1 MRFNPVLISC
11 FSFASAVLSNPRRP
25 HQLNLPER
33 SSVSPAVANSG
44 QWAGAAWTLDP
55 SNGIFNSVHAVFTVP
70 NVEFVNDFD
79 CFVNVLVAIDGHNV
93 NGGST
98 AECPDQTM
106 LGLGI
111 NLHASP
117 QLHPPYIEAVILK
130 TTGRDSFAP
139 ETIDIKI
146 SIGDSILL
154 DIHNSSATTG
164 HVFIENLTN
173 NESANRDVQL
183 KYPLCG
189 QSAGWFVSDVM
200 DGSGNTYTLADYG
213 TVIFTGAS
221 AGTQGGASYSPDGAT
236 IVQNVGRKAENEAEG
251 AYKMSTTTVT
261 NDGALR
267 IMYLKYQ

>member
-1 MRFNPVLISC
+1 
-11 FSFASAVLSNPRRP
+11 
-25 HQLNLPER
+25 
-33 SSVSPAVANSG
+33 
-44 QWAGAAWTLDP
+44 
-55 SNGIFNSVHAVFTVP
+55 
-70 NVEFVNDFD
+70 
-79 CFVNVLVAIDGHNV
+79 
-93 NGGST
+93 
-98 AECPDQTM
+98 M

-173 NESANRDVQL
+173 NESANRD
-183 KYPLCG
+183 
-189 QSAGWFVSDVM
+189 SAGWFVSDVM